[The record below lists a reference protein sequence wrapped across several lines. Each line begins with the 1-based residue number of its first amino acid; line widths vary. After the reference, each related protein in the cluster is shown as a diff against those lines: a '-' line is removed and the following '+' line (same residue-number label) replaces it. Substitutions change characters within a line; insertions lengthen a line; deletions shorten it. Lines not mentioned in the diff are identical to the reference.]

1 MSLLCLSV
9 LLSQLKD
16 AISAKAMKD
25 FVGELEASGADPEVI
40 KDAKKNLG
48 DMNKRDEKL
57 LKELQVLRNNLNKP
71 NQVLR

>member
-1 MSLLCLSV
+1 
-9 LLSQLKD
+9 
-16 AISAKAMKD
+16 MKD
-25 FVGELEASGADPEVI
+25 FVAELEASGADPEVI
-40 KDAKKNLG
+40 KEAKNNLG